1 MIDVK
6 KEQNGTYTISWDE
19 NDPIENML
27 STWTED
33 DFIREIREYCE
44 QKLQSRVIIPE
55 QS

>member
-1 MIDVK
+1 MINVK

-27 STWTED
+27 STWTEE
-33 DFIREIREYCE
+33 DFIREIKEYCE
-44 QKLQSRVIIPE
+44 QKLQSRAIIPE